1 MKVTVHGVIKKR
13 SLNVQP
19 KDMFLR
25 VDPKIVIKA
34 PKKN

>member
-25 VDPKIVIKA
+25 VDMSCTITID
-34 PKKN
+34 NDF